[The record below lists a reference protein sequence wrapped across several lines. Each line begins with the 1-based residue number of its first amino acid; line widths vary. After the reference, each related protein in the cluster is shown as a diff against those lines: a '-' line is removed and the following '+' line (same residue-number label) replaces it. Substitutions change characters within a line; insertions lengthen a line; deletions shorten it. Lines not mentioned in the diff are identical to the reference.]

1 MKLAQKK
8 NIEWQKV
15 DNIDRKVIHMI
26 SAIIICCFPY
36 VLSLYHIVLL
46 SILFAFIFLIAK
58 IFNFLPIINK
68 VNRITLGEVFY
79 PLGVMLS
86 AIVFIPQGEIRA
98 WQFGILVLGFSDAIA
113 NISGGLFGRFKF
125 KLINN
130 TKSLE
135 GSSAFFLTTLI
146 LFILTKGQFNSVY
159 FNFYLLASL
168 FLTFIELVFF
178 FGLDNLFL
186 PIMGSYLFSLI

>member
-113 NISGGLFGRFKF
+113 NI
-125 KLINN
+125 N
-130 TKSLE
+130 
-135 GSSAFFLTTLI
+135 
-146 LFILTKGQFNSVY
+146 
-159 FNFYLLASL
+159 
-168 FLTFIELVFF
+168 
-178 FGLDNLFL
+178 
-186 PIMGSYLFSLI
+186 